1 MTTSAIH
8 ENGRTLTELVTL
20 SNQNANAVSK
30 LTQKAQRDT
39 RSTKV
44 LTLVASLYLPAT
56 LVASVFN
63 SNLVGPSGSAGNGES
78 ALERHFAAARD
89 FWMFPVF
96 AAALTILTMSPVLLY
111 MRRSTPDGS
120 REIA

>member
-20 SNQNANAVSK
+20 SNQNATAVSN
-30 LTQKAQRDT
+30 LTRKAQRDT

-63 SNLVGPSGSAGNGES
+63 SNLVGPSGSAENDKS
-78 ALERHFAAARD
+78 VLERHFAAARD

-96 AAALTILTMSPVLLY
+96 AAALTVLTMSPVLLY
-111 MRRSTPDGS
+111 MRRPTPDGS
-120 REIA
+120 RETA